1 MKCLAIL
8 ALLALTSCASV
19 KPIIKDL
26 NDVAVEACLAAFG
39 QDNPKLTA
47 DQVLKAF
54 CASDEALQPFIDGVL
69 TAKSKAVE
77 LKAIEKGAAE

>member
-1 MKCLAIL
+1 MSRSVLL
-8 ALLALTSCASV
+8 ALLALTGCASV

-39 QDNPKLTA
+39 QENPKMTA
-47 DQVLKAF
+47 GEVLREF
-54 CASDEALQPFIDGVL
+54 CAADSDLQPFIDGVL

-77 LKAIEKGAAE
+77 LRAIEKGAAE